1 MTRSPKLLAVD
12 LGVRCG
18 LAIYGAHGRLSSYRS
33 TNFGSVARMKSA
45 VWGIMRGVDELCQVV
60 AEGDRNLAQAWE
72 KAATKQGADF
82 TLIGAE
88 VWRDELLLP
97 RQQRSGAD
105 AKEAAD
111 QVAREVIDWS
121 GADRPTSLRHDAAEA
136 ILIGLW
142 GVLELGW
149 LDESPV

>member
-1 MTRSPKLLAVD
+1 MNDPSKLLAVD

-18 LAIYGAHGRLSSYRS
+18 LAVYGRNGRLESYRS
-33 TNFGSVARMKSA
+33 TNFGSARTMKNA
-45 VWGIMRGVDELCQVV
+45 VWGILRGVDGLTHIV

-72 KAATKQGADF
+72 KAAKKQGLSF
-82 TLIGAE
+82 EVIGAE
-88 VWRDELLLP
+88 AWRPDILLK
-97 RQQRSGAD
+97 RQRRSGAD

-111 QVAREVIDWS
+111 ELAREVIEWS

-142 GVLELGW
+142 GVWELGW
-149 LDESPV
+149 LDELPV